1 MGLTM
6 KNKYLYITLLSFL
19 GLTAEAQ
26 EQLIAQ
32 APRLVVSITID
43 QLRTD
48 YLENYSPLYGNE
60 GLRRLLSQGKVFTN
74 GAYNFTPVDRASAI
88 ASLHTGT
95 SPYYHGITAEEWLD
109 KQTLRAQNCV
119 RDQKIGYSPQFL
131 STSTISDELKM
142 ATNGIAKVFAFAPTA
157 DAAILSAGHA
167 ADGAA
172 WISNGQWMTTTY
184 YRPLNQWLSG
194 FSRLF
199 HPEADINK
207 SVTDAALKCIEQAG
221 IGNDEK
227 TDLISLTYEAGRQME
242 SYIALDRQIA
252 QLVNGVERTIPR
264 DRVLFVITGTTNRE
278 EEEEGNQER
287 FRIPTGTFFI
297 NRTANL
303 LNMYLGAVFGSA
315 NYVEFCH
322 KNHIYFN
329 HQLLRQKNINL
340 SEISSR
346 SQEFLLQITGVR
358 NVYTANQLLTSDSYL
373 LESIR
378 NGFNIEKCGDLIV
391 DIAPGWK
398 LINENT
404 QEKSMSRSAHVPFP
418 IIIYGA
424 GTKAE
429 RIQTPVTV
437 DRIAPAVARAIRI
450 RAPNACVAEPLF

>member
-1 MGLTM
+1 MR
-6 KNKYLYITLLSFL
+6 NRYIYITLLSIL
-19 GLTAEAQ
+19 GFNAETYAQ
-26 EQLIAQ
+26 VIVQ

-48 YLENYSPLYGNE
+48 YLETYAPLYSND
-60 GLRRLLSQGKVFTN
+60 GLKRLLTDGKVFIN

-95 SPYYHGITAEEWLD
+95 VPYYNGITAEEWLD
-109 KQTLRAQNCV
+109 KQTLRPQNCV
-119 RDQKIGYSPQFL
+119 RDQQIGYSPQFL
-131 STSTISDELKM
+131 GTSTISDELKM
-142 ATNGIAKVFAFAPTA
+142 ATNGVAKVFSFAPTA

-172 WISNGQWMTTTY
+172 WVSNGKWATTTY
-184 YRPLNQWLSG
+184 YRPINQWLSG
-194 FSRLF
+194 YTRLF
-199 HPEADINK
+199 LPGTDVNK
-207 SVTDAALKCIEQAG
+207 AVTDAALKCLEQAG
-221 IGNDEK
+221 VGNDDK
-227 TDLISLTYEAGRQME
+227 TDLLSLTYEAGRHME
-242 SYIALDRQIA
+242 SYVELDRQMALLLNGIERQIA
-252 QLVNGVERTIPR
+252 R
-264 DRVLFVITGTTNRE
+264 DRVLFVITGTSSRE
-278 EEEEGNQER
+278 EEEESNQER
-287 FRIPTGTFFI
+287 YRIPTGTFYI

-303 LNMYLGAVFGSA
+303 LNMYLGAIFGSA
-315 NYVEFCH
+315 KYVEFCH

-329 HQLLRQKNINL
+329 HQLLRQKNIHL
-340 SEISSR
+340 GDICSR
-346 SQEFLLQITGVR
+346 SQEFLLQLSGVR

-378 NGFNIEKCGDLIV
+378 NGFNVEKCGDLII

-398 LINENT
+398 LINEDT
-404 QEKSMSRSAHVPFP
+404 LEKSISRSAHVPFP

-450 RAPNACVAEPLF
+450 RAPNACSSEPLF

>member
-1 MGLTM
+1 MR
-6 KNKYLYITLLSFL
+6 NRYIYITLLSML
-19 GLTAEAQ
+19 GFNAETYAQ
-26 EQLIAQ
+26 AIAQ

-48 YLENYSPLYGNE
+48 YLDTYAPLYGHD
-60 GLRRLLSQGKVFTN
+60 GLKRLLTEGKVFTN

-95 SPYYHGITAEEWLD
+95 VPYYNGITAEEWID
-109 KQTLRAQNCV
+109 KQTLRPQNCV

-131 STSTISDELKM
+131 GTSTISDELKM
-142 ATNGIAKVFAFAPTA
+142 ATNGIAKVFSFAPTA

-172 WISNGQWMTTTY
+172 WMSSGKWTTTTY

-194 FSRLF
+194 YTRLF
-199 HPEADINK
+199 QPGADVNK
-207 SVTDAALKCIEQAG
+207 AVTDAALKCVEQAG
-221 IGNDEK
+221 IGNDDK
-227 TDLISLTYEAGRQME
+227 TDLLSLTYEAGLQME
-242 SYIALDRQIA
+242 SYVELDRQIA
-252 QLVNGVERTIPR
+252 QLLNGIERQIPR
-264 DRVLFVITGTTNRE
+264 DRVLFVITGTSSRE

-287 FRIPTGTFFI
+287 YRIPTGTFYI

-315 NYVEFCH
+315 KYVEFCH

-329 HQLLRQKNINL
+329 HQLLRQKNIHL
-340 SEISSR
+340 GEICSR
-346 SQEFLLQITGVR
+346 SQEFLLQISGVR

-378 NGFNIEKCGDLIV
+378 NGFNVEKCGDLII

-398 LINENT
+398 LINEDT
-404 QEKSMSRSAHVPFP
+404 LEKSSSRSAHVPFP

-437 DRIAPAVARAIRI
+437 DRIAPAIARAIRI
-450 RAPNACVAEPLF
+450 RAPNASSSEPLF

>member
-1 MGLTM
+1 MR
-6 KNKYLYITLLSFL
+6 NRYIYITLLSIL
-19 GLTAEAQ
+19 GFNAETYAQ
-26 EQLIAQ
+26 VIVQ

-48 YLENYSPLYGNE
+48 YLETYAPLYSND
-60 GLRRLLSQGKVFTN
+60 GLKRLLTDGKVFIN

-95 SPYYHGITAEEWLD
+95 VPYYNGITAEEWLD
-109 KQTLRAQNCV
+109 KQTLRPQNCV
-119 RDQKIGYSPQFL
+119 RDQQIGYSPQFL
-131 STSTISDELKM
+131 GTSTISDELKM
-142 ATNGIAKVFAFAPTA
+142 ATNGVAKVFSFAPTA

-172 WISNGQWMTTTY
+172 WVSNGKWATTTY
-184 YRPLNQWLSG
+184 YRPINQWLSG
-194 FSRLF
+194 YTRLF
-199 HPEADINK
+199 LPGTDVNK
-207 SVTDAALKCIEQAG
+207 AVTDAALKCLEQAG
-221 IGNDEK
+221 VGNDDK
-227 TDLISLTYEAGRQME
+227 TDLLSLTYEAGRHME
-242 SYIALDRQIA
+242 SYVELDRQMALLLNGIERQIA
-252 QLVNGVERTIPR
+252 R
-264 DRVLFVITGTTNRE
+264 DRVLFVITGTSSRE
-278 EEEEGNQER
+278 EEEESNQER
-287 FRIPTGTFFI
+287 YRIPTGTFYI

-303 LNMYLGAVFGSA
+303 LNMYLGAIFGSA
-315 NYVEFCH
+315 KYVEFCH

-329 HQLLRQKNINL
+329 HQLLRQKNIHL
-340 SEISSR
+340 GEICSR
-346 SQEFLLQITGVR
+346 SQEFLLQLSGVR

-378 NGFNIEKCGDLIV
+378 NGFNVEKCGDLII

-398 LINENT
+398 LINEDT
-404 QEKSMSRSAHVPFP
+404 LEKSISRSAHVLFP

-450 RAPNACVAEPLF
+450 RAPNACSSEPLF

>member
-1 MGLTM
+1 MR
-6 KNKYLYITLLSFL
+6 NRYIYITLLSIL
-19 GLTAEAQ
+19 GFNAETYAQ
-26 EQLIAQ
+26 VIVQ

-48 YLENYSPLYGNE
+48 YLETYAPLYSND
-60 GLRRLLSQGKVFTN
+60 GLKRLLTDGKVFIN

-95 SPYYHGITAEEWLD
+95 VPYYNGITAEEWLD
-109 KQTLRAQNCV
+109 KQTLRPQNCV

-131 STSTISDELKM
+131 GTSTISDELKM
-142 ATNGIAKVFAFAPTA
+142 ATNGVAKVFSFAPTA

-172 WISNGQWMTTTY
+172 WVSNGKWATTTY
-184 YRPLNQWLSG
+184 YRPINQWLSG
-194 FSRLF
+194 YTRLF
-199 HPEADINK
+199 LPGTDVNK
-207 SVTDAALKCIEQAG
+207 AVTDAALKCLEQAG
-221 IGNDEK
+221 VGNDDK
-227 TDLISLTYEAGRQME
+227 TDLLSLTYEAGRQME
-242 SYIALDRQIA
+242 SYVELDRQMALLLNGIEHQIA
-252 QLVNGVERTIPR
+252 R
-264 DRVLFVITGTTNRE
+264 DRVLFVITGTSSRE
-278 EEEEGNQER
+278 EEEESNQER
-287 FRIPTGTFFI
+287 YRIPTGTFYI

-303 LNMYLGAVFGSA
+303 LNMYLGAIFGSA
-315 NYVEFCH
+315 KYVEFCH

-329 HQLLRQKNINL
+329 HQLLRQKNIHL
-340 SEISSR
+340 GEICSR
-346 SQEFLLQITGVR
+346 SQEFLLQLSGVR

-378 NGFNIEKCGDLIV
+378 NGFNVEKCGDLII

-398 LINENT
+398 LINEDT
-404 QEKSMSRSAHVPFP
+404 LEKSISRSAHVPFP

-450 RAPNACVAEPLF
+450 RAPNACSSEPLF

>member
-1 MGLTM
+1 MR
-6 KNKYLYITLLSFL
+6 NRYIYITLLSIL
-19 GLTAEAQ
+19 GFNAETYAQ
-26 EQLIAQ
+26 VIVQ

-48 YLENYSPLYGNE
+48 YLETYAPLYSND
-60 GLRRLLSQGKVFTN
+60 GLKRLLTDGKVFIN

-95 SPYYHGITAEEWLD
+95 VPYYNGITAEEWLD
-109 KQTLRAQNCV
+109 KQTLRPQNCV
-119 RDQKIGYSPQFL
+119 RDQQIGYSPQFL
-131 STSTISDELKM
+131 GTSTISDELKM
-142 ATNGIAKVFAFAPTA
+142 ATHGVAKVFSFAPTA

-172 WISNGQWMTTTY
+172 WISNGKWATTTY
-184 YRPLNQWLSG
+184 YRPINQWLSG
-194 FSRLF
+194 YTRLF
-199 HPEADINK
+199 LPGTDVNK
-207 SVTDAALKCIEQAG
+207 AVTDAALKCLEQAG
-221 IGNDEK
+221 VGNDDK
-227 TDLISLTYEAGRQME
+227 TDLLSLTYEAGRQME
-242 SYIALDRQIA
+242 SYVELDRQMALLLNGIERQIA
-252 QLVNGVERTIPR
+252 R
-264 DRVLFVITGTTNRE
+264 DRVLFVITGTSSRE
-278 EEEEGNQER
+278 EEEESNQER
-287 FRIPTGTFFI
+287 YRIPTGTFYI

-303 LNMYLGAVFGSA
+303 LNMYLGAIFGSTK
-315 NYVEFCH
+315 YVEFCH

-329 HQLLRQKNINL
+329 HQLLRQKNIHL
-340 SEISSR
+340 GDICSR
-346 SQEFLLQITGVR
+346 SQEFLLQLSGVR

-378 NGFNIEKCGDLIV
+378 NGFNVEKCGDLII

-398 LINENT
+398 LINEDT
-404 QEKSMSRSAHVPFP
+404 LEKSISRSAHVPFP

-450 RAPNACVAEPLF
+450 RAPNACSSEPLF

>member
-1 MGLTM
+1 MR
-6 KNKYLYITLLSFL
+6 NRYIYITLLSIL
-19 GLTAEAQ
+19 GFNAETYAQ
-26 EQLIAQ
+26 VIVQ

-48 YLENYSPLYGNE
+48 YLETYAPLYSND
-60 GLRRLLSQGKVFTN
+60 GLKRLLTDGKVFIN

-95 SPYYHGITAEEWLD
+95 VPYYNGITAEEWLD
-109 KQTLRAQNCV
+109 KQTLRPQNCV

-131 STSTISDELKM
+131 GTSTISDELKM
-142 ATNGIAKVFAFAPTA
+142 ATNGVAKVFSFAPTA

-172 WISNGQWMTTTY
+172 WVSNGKWATTTY
-184 YRPLNQWLSG
+184 YRPINQWLSG
-194 FSRLF
+194 YTRLF
-199 HPEADINK
+199 LPGTDVNK
-207 SVTDAALKCIEQAG
+207 AVTDAALKCLEQAG
-221 IGNDEK
+221 VGNDDK
-227 TDLISLTYEAGRQME
+227 TDLLSLTYEAGRQME
-242 SYIALDRQIA
+242 SYVELDRQMTLLLNGIERQIA
-252 QLVNGVERTIPR
+252 R
-264 DRVLFVITGTTNRE
+264 DRVLFVITGTSSRE
-278 EEEEGNQER
+278 EEEESYQER
-287 FRIPTGTFFI
+287 YRIPTGTFYI

-303 LNMYLGAVFGSA
+303 LNMYLGAIFGSA
-315 NYVEFCH
+315 KYVEFCH

-329 HQLLRQKNINL
+329 HQLLRQKNIHL
-340 SEISSR
+340 GEICSR
-346 SQEFLLQITGVR
+346 SQEFLLQLSGVR

-378 NGFNIEKCGDLIV
+378 NGFNVEKCGDLII

-398 LINENT
+398 LINEDT
-404 QEKSMSRSAHVPFP
+404 LEKSISRSAHVPFP

-450 RAPNACVAEPLF
+450 RAPNACSSEPLF

>member
-1 MGLTM
+1 MR
-6 KNKYLYITLLSFL
+6 NRYIYITLLSIL
-19 GLTAEAQ
+19 GFNAETYAQ
-26 EQLIAQ
+26 VIVQ

-48 YLENYSPLYGNE
+48 YLETYAPLYSND
-60 GLRRLLSQGKVFTN
+60 GLKRLLTDGKVFIN

-95 SPYYHGITAEEWLD
+95 VPYYNGITAEEWLD
-109 KQTLRAQNCV
+109 KQTLCPQNCV
-119 RDQKIGYSPQFL
+119 RDQQIGYSPQFL
-131 STSTISDELKM
+131 GTSTISDELKM
-142 ATNGIAKVFAFAPTA
+142 ATNGVAKVFSFAPTA

-172 WISNGQWMTTTY
+172 WVSNGKWATTTY
-184 YRPLNQWLSG
+184 YRPINQWLSG
-194 FSRLF
+194 YTRLF
-199 HPEADINK
+199 LPGTDVNK
-207 SVTDAALKCIEQAG
+207 AVTDAALKCLEQAG
-221 IGNDEK
+221 VGNDDK
-227 TDLISLTYEAGRQME
+227 TDLLSLTYEAGRQME
-242 SYIALDRQIA
+242 SYVELDRQMTLLLNGIERQIA
-252 QLVNGVERTIPR
+252 R
-264 DRVLFVITGTTNRE
+264 DRVLFVITGTSSRE
-278 EEEEGNQER
+278 EEEESNQER
-287 FRIPTGTFFI
+287 YRIPTGTFYI

-303 LNMYLGAVFGSA
+303 LNMYLGAIFGSA
-315 NYVEFCH
+315 KYVEFCH

-329 HQLLRQKNINL
+329 HQLLRQKNIHL
-340 SEISSR
+340 GDICSR
-346 SQEFLLQITGVR
+346 SQEFLLQLSGVR

-378 NGFNIEKCGDLIV
+378 NGFNVEKCGDLII

-398 LINENT
+398 LINEDT
-404 QEKSMSRSAHVPFP
+404 LEKSISRSAHVPFP

-450 RAPNACVAEPLF
+450 RAPNACSSEPLF

>member
-1 MGLTM
+1 MR
-6 KNKYLYITLLSFL
+6 NRYIYITLLSIL
-19 GLTAEAQ
+19 GFNAETYAQ
-26 EQLIAQ
+26 VIVQ

-48 YLENYSPLYGNE
+48 YLETYAPLYSND
-60 GLRRLLSQGKVFTN
+60 GLKRLLTDGKVFIN

-95 SPYYHGITAEEWLD
+95 VPYYNGITAEEWLD
-109 KQTLRAQNCV
+109 KQTLRPQNCV
-119 RDQKIGYSPQFL
+119 RDQQIGYSPQFL
-131 STSTISDELKM
+131 GTSTISDELKM
-142 ATNGIAKVFAFAPTA
+142 ATNGVAKVFSFAPTA

-172 WISNGQWMTTTY
+172 WVSNGKWATTTY
-184 YRPLNQWLSG
+184 YRPINQWLSG
-194 FSRLF
+194 YTRLF
-199 HPEADINK
+199 LPRTDVNK
-207 SVTDAALKCIEQAG
+207 AVTDAALKCLEQAG
-221 IGNDEK
+221 VGNDDK
-227 TDLISLTYEAGRQME
+227 TDLLSLTYEAGRQME
-242 SYIALDRQIA
+242 SYVELDRQMALLLNGIERQIA
-252 QLVNGVERTIPR
+252 R
-264 DRVLFVITGTTNRE
+264 DRVLFVITGTSSRE
-278 EEEEGNQER
+278 EEEESNQER
-287 FRIPTGTFFI
+287 YRIPTGTFYI

-303 LNMYLGAVFGSA
+303 LNMYLGAIFGSA
-315 NYVEFCH
+315 KYVEFCH

-329 HQLLRQKNINL
+329 HQLLRQKNIHL
-340 SEISSR
+340 GEICSR
-346 SQEFLLQITGVR
+346 SQEFLLQLSGVR

-378 NGFNIEKCGDLIV
+378 NGFNVEKCGDLII

-398 LINENT
+398 LINEDT
-404 QEKSMSRSAHVPFP
+404 LEKSISRSAHVPFP

-450 RAPNACVAEPLF
+450 RAPNACSSEPLF

>member
-1 MGLTM
+1 MR
-6 KNKYLYITLLSFL
+6 NRYIYITLLSIL
-19 GLTAEAQ
+19 GFNAETYAQ
-26 EQLIAQ
+26 VVAQ

-48 YLENYSPLYGNE
+48 YLETYAPLYSND
-60 GLRRLLSQGKVFTN
+60 GLKRLLTDGKVFIN

-95 SPYYHGITAEEWLD
+95 VPYYNGITAEEWLD
-109 KQTLRAQNCV
+109 KQTLRPQNCV
-119 RDQKIGYSPQFL
+119 RDQQIGYSPQFL
-131 STSTISDELKM
+131 GTSTISDELKM
-142 ATNGIAKVFAFAPTA
+142 ATNGVAKVFSFAPTA

-172 WISNGQWMTTTY
+172 WVSNGKWATTTY
-184 YRPLNQWLSG
+184 YRPINQWLSG
-194 FSRLF
+194 YTRLF
-199 HPEADINK
+199 LPGTDVNK
-207 SVTDAALKCIEQAG
+207 AVTDAALKCLEQAG
-221 IGNDEK
+221 VGNDDK
-227 TDLISLTYEAGRQME
+227 TDLLSLTYEAGRQME
-242 SYIALDRQIA
+242 SYVELDRQMALLLNGIERQIA
-252 QLVNGVERTIPR
+252 R
-264 DRVLFVITGTTNRE
+264 DRVLFVITGTSSRE
-278 EEEEGNQER
+278 EEEESNQER
-287 FRIPTGTFFI
+287 YRIPTGTFYI

-303 LNMYLGAVFGSA
+303 LNMYLGAIFGSA
-315 NYVEFCH
+315 KYVEFCH

-329 HQLLRQKNINL
+329 HQLLRQKNIHL
-340 SEISSR
+340 GEICSR
-346 SQEFLLQITGVR
+346 SQEFLLQLSGVR

-378 NGFNIEKCGDLIV
+378 NGFNVEKCGDLII

-398 LINENT
+398 LINEDT
-404 QEKSMSRSAHVPFP
+404 LEKSISQSAHVPFP

-450 RAPNACVAEPLF
+450 RAPNACSSEPLF

>member
-1 MGLTM
+1 MR
-6 KNKYLYITLLSFL
+6 NRYLYITLLSIL
-19 GLTAEAQ
+19 GFNAETYAQ
-26 EQLIAQ
+26 AITQ
-32 APRLVVSITID
+32 APRLVVSIAID

-48 YLENYSPLYGNE
+48 YLETYAPLYGNE
-60 GLRRLLSQGKVFTN
+60 GLRKLLTEGQVFTN

-95 SPYYHGITAEEWLD
+95 VPYYNGITAEEWLD
-109 KQTLRAQNCV
+109 KQTLRPQNCV

-131 STSTISDELKM
+131 GTSTLSDELKM
-142 ATNGIAKVFAFAPTA
+142 ATNGIAKVFSFAPTA

-172 WISNGQWMTTTY
+172 WVSNGKWATTTY

-194 FSRLF
+194 YTRLF
-199 HPEADINK
+199 QPDADPNK
-207 SVTDAALKCIEQAG
+207 AVTDAALKCLEQAG
-221 IGNDEK
+221 IGNDDK
-227 TDLISLTYEAGRQME
+227 TDLLSLTYEAGLQME
-242 SYIALDRQIA
+242 SYVALDRQVA
-252 QLVNGVERTIPR
+252 QLLNGIERQIPR
-264 DRVLFVITGTTNRE
+264 DRVLFVITGTTSRE

-287 FRIPTGTFFI
+287 YRIPTGTFYI

-315 NYVEFCH
+315 KYVEFCH

-329 HQLLRQKNINL
+329 HQLLRQKNIHL
-340 SEISSR
+340 GEICSR
-346 SQEFLLQITGVR
+346 SQDFLLQISGVR

-378 NGFNIEKCGDLIV
+378 NGFNVEKCGDLII

-398 LINENT
+398 LINEDFS
-404 QEKSMSRSAHVPFP
+404 EKSTSRSAHVPFP

-424 GTKAE
+424 GTKAG

-437 DRIAPAVARAIRI
+437 DRIAPAIARAIRI
-450 RAPNACVAEPLF
+450 RAPNACSSEPLF

>member
-1 MGLTM
+1 MR
-6 KNKYLYITLLSFL
+6 NRYIYITLLSIL
-19 GLTAEAQ
+19 GFNAETYAQ
-26 EQLIAQ
+26 VIVQ

-48 YLENYSPLYGNE
+48 YLETYAPLYSND
-60 GLRRLLSQGKVFTN
+60 GLKRLLTDGKVFIN

-95 SPYYHGITAEEWLD
+95 VPYYNGITAEEWLD
-109 KQTLRAQNCV
+109 KQTLRPQNCV

-131 STSTISDELKM
+131 GTSTISDELKM
-142 ATNGIAKVFAFAPTA
+142 ATNGVAKVFSFAPTA

-172 WISNGQWMTTTY
+172 WVSNGKWATTTY
-184 YRPLNQWLSG
+184 YRPINQWLS
-194 FSRLF
+194 SYTRLF
-199 HPEADINK
+199 LPGTDVNK
-207 SVTDAALKCIEQAG
+207 AVTDAALKCLEQAG
-221 IGNDEK
+221 VGNDDK
-227 TDLISLTYEAGRQME
+227 TDLLSLTYEAGRQME
-242 SYIALDRQIA
+242 SYVELDRQMALLLNGIERQIA
-252 QLVNGVERTIPR
+252 R
-264 DRVLFVITGTTNRE
+264 DRVLFVITGTSSRE
-278 EEEEGNQER
+278 EEEESNQER
-287 FRIPTGTFFI
+287 YRIPTGTFYI

-303 LNMYLGAVFGSA
+303 LNMYLGAIFGSA
-315 NYVEFCH
+315 KYVEFCH

-329 HQLLRQKNINL
+329 HQLLRQKNIHL
-340 SEISSR
+340 GEICSR
-346 SQEFLLQITGVR
+346 SQEFLLQLSGVR

-378 NGFNIEKCGDLIV
+378 NGFNVEKCGDLII

-398 LINENT
+398 LINEDT
-404 QEKSMSRSAHVPFP
+404 LEKSISRSAHVPFP

-450 RAPNACVAEPLF
+450 RAPNACSSEPLF

>member
-1 MGLTM
+1 MR
-6 KNKYLYITLLSFL
+6 NRYIYITLLSIL
-19 GLTAEAQ
+19 GFNAETYAQ
-26 EQLIAQ
+26 VIAQ

-48 YLENYSPLYGNE
+48 YLETYAPLYSND
-60 GLRRLLSQGKVFTN
+60 GLKRLLTDGKVFIN

-95 SPYYHGITAEEWLD
+95 VPYYNGITAEEWLD
-109 KQTLRAQNCV
+109 KQTLRPQNCV
-119 RDQKIGYSPQFL
+119 RDQQIGYSPQFL
-131 STSTISDELKM
+131 GTSTISDELKM
-142 ATNGIAKVFAFAPTA
+142 ATNGVAKVFSFAPTA

-172 WISNGQWMTTTY
+172 WVSNGKWATTTY
-184 YRPLNQWLSG
+184 YRPINQWLSG
-194 FSRLF
+194 YTRLF
-199 HPEADINK
+199 LPGTDVNK
-207 SVTDAALKCIEQAG
+207 AVTDAALKCLEQAG
-221 IGNDEK
+221 VGNDDK
-227 TDLISLTYEAGRQME
+227 TDLLSLTYEAGRQME
-242 SYIALDRQIA
+242 SYVELDRQMALLLNGIERQIA
-252 QLVNGVERTIPR
+252 R
-264 DRVLFVITGTTNRE
+264 DRVLFVITGTSSRE
-278 EEEEGNQER
+278 EEEESNQER
-287 FRIPTGTFFI
+287 YRIPTGTFYI

-303 LNMYLGAVFGSA
+303 LNMYLGAIFGSA
-315 NYVEFCH
+315 KYVEFCH

-329 HQLLRQKNINL
+329 HQLLRQKNIHL
-340 SEISSR
+340 GEICSR
-346 SQEFLLQITGVR
+346 SQEFLLQLSGVR

-378 NGFNIEKCGDLIV
+378 NGFNVEKCGDLII

-398 LINENT
+398 LINEDT
-404 QEKSMSRSAHVPFP
+404 LEKSISRSAHVPFP

-450 RAPNACVAEPLF
+450 RAPNACSSEPLF

>member
-1 MGLTM
+1 MR
-6 KNKYLYITLLSFL
+6 NRYIYITLLSIL
-19 GLTAEAQ
+19 GFNAETDAQ
-26 EQLIAQ
+26 VIVQ

-48 YLENYSPLYGNE
+48 YLETYAPLYSND
-60 GLRRLLSQGKVFTN
+60 GLKRLLTDGKVFIN

-95 SPYYHGITAEEWLD
+95 VPYYNGITAEEWLD
-109 KQTLRAQNCV
+109 KQTLRPQNCV
-119 RDQKIGYSPQFL
+119 RDQQIGYSPQFL
-131 STSTISDELKM
+131 GTSTISDELKM
-142 ATNGIAKVFAFAPTA
+142 ATNGVAKVFSFAPTA

-172 WISNGQWMTTTY
+172 WVSNGKWATTTY
-184 YRPLNQWLSG
+184 YRPINQWLSG
-194 FSRLF
+194 YTRLF
-199 HPEADINK
+199 LPGTDVNK
-207 SVTDAALKCIEQAG
+207 AVTDAALKCLEQAG
-221 IGNDEK
+221 VGNDDK
-227 TDLISLTYEAGRQME
+227 TDLLSLTYEAGRQME
-242 SYIALDRQIA
+242 SYVELDRQIA
-252 QLVNGVERTIPR
+252 LLLNGIERQIAR
-264 DRVLFVITGTTNRE
+264 DRVLFVITGTSSRE
-278 EEEEGNQER
+278 EEEESNQER
-287 FRIPTGTFFI
+287 YRIPTGTFYI

-303 LNMYLGAVFGSA
+303 LNMYLGAIFGSA
-315 NYVEFCH
+315 KYVEFCH

-329 HQLLRQKNINL
+329 HQLLRQKNIHL
-340 SEISSR
+340 GEICSR
-346 SQEFLLQITGVR
+346 SQEFLLQLSGVR

-378 NGFNIEKCGDLIV
+378 NGFNVEKCGDLII

-398 LINENT
+398 LINEDT
-404 QEKSMSRSAHVPFP
+404 LEKSISRSAHVPFP

-450 RAPNACVAEPLF
+450 RAPNACSSEPLF

>member
-1 MGLTM
+1 MR
-6 KNKYLYITLLSFL
+6 NRYIYITLLSIL
-19 GLTAEAQ
+19 GFNAETYAQ
-26 EQLIAQ
+26 VIVQ

-48 YLENYSPLYGNE
+48 YLETYAPLYSND
-60 GLRRLLSQGKVFTN
+60 GLKRLLTDGKVFIN

-95 SPYYHGITAEEWLD
+95 VPYYNGITAEEWLD
-109 KQTLRAQNCV
+109 KQTLRPQNCV
-119 RDQKIGYSPQFL
+119 RDQQIGYSPQFL
-131 STSTISDELKM
+131 GTSTISDELKM
-142 ATNGIAKVFAFAPTA
+142 ATNGVAKVFSFAPTA

-172 WISNGQWMTTTY
+172 WISNGKWATTTY
-184 YRPLNQWLSG
+184 YRPINQWLSG
-194 FSRLF
+194 YTRLF
-199 HPEADINK
+199 LPGTDVNK
-207 SVTDAALKCIEQAG
+207 AVTDAALKCLEQAG
-221 IGNDEK
+221 VGNDDK
-227 TDLISLTYEAGRQME
+227 TDLLSLTYEAGRQME
-242 SYIALDRQIA
+242 SYVELDRQMTLLLNGIERQIA
-252 QLVNGVERTIPR
+252 R
-264 DRVLFVITGTTNRE
+264 DRVLFVITGTSSRE
-278 EEEEGNQER
+278 EEEESNQER
-287 FRIPTGTFFI
+287 YRIPTGTFYI

-303 LNMYLGAVFGSA
+303 LNMYLGAIFGSA
-315 NYVEFCH
+315 KYVEFCH

-329 HQLLRQKNINL
+329 HQLLRQKNIHL
-340 SEISSR
+340 GEICSR
-346 SQEFLLQITGVR
+346 SQEFLLQLSGVR

-378 NGFNIEKCGDLIV
+378 NGFNVEKCGDLII

-398 LINENT
+398 LINEDT
-404 QEKSMSRSAHVPFP
+404 LEKSISRSAHVPFP

-450 RAPNACVAEPLF
+450 RAPNACSSEPLF

>member
-1 MGLTM
+1 MR
-6 KNKYLYITLLSFL
+6 NRYIYITLLSIL
-19 GLTAEAQ
+19 GFNAETYAQ
-26 EQLIAQ
+26 VIVQ

-48 YLENYSPLYGNE
+48 YLETYAPLYSND
-60 GLRRLLSQGKVFTN
+60 GLKRLLTDGKVFIN

-95 SPYYHGITAEEWLD
+95 VPYYNGITAEEWLD
-109 KQTLRAQNCV
+109 KQTLRPQNCV

-131 STSTISDELKM
+131 GTSTISDELKM
-142 ATNGIAKVFAFAPTA
+142 ATNGVAKVFSFAPTA

-172 WISNGQWMTTTY
+172 WVSNGKWATTTY
-184 YRPLNQWLSG
+184 YRPINQWLSG
-194 FSRLF
+194 YTRLF
-199 HPEADINK
+199 LPGTDVNK
-207 SVTDAALKCIEQAG
+207 AVTDAALKCLEQAG
-221 IGNDEK
+221 VGNDDK
-227 TDLISLTYEAGRQME
+227 TDLLSLTYEAGRQME
-242 SYIALDRQIA
+242 SYVELDRQMALLLNGIERQIA
-252 QLVNGVERTIPR
+252 R
-264 DRVLFVITGTTNRE
+264 DRVLFVITGTSSRE
-278 EEEEGNQER
+278 EEEESNQER
-287 FRIPTGTFFI
+287 YRIPTGTFYI

-303 LNMYLGAVFGSA
+303 LNMYLGAIFGSA
-315 NYVEFCH
+315 KYVEFCH

-329 HQLLRQKNINL
+329 HQLLRQKNIHL
-340 SEISSR
+340 GEICSR
-346 SQEFLLQITGVR
+346 SQEFLLQLSGVC

-378 NGFNIEKCGDLIV
+378 NGFNVEKCGDLII

-398 LINENT
+398 LINEDT
-404 QEKSMSRSAHVPFP
+404 LEKSISRSAHVPFP

-450 RAPNACVAEPLF
+450 RAPNACSSEPLF

>member
-1 MGLTM
+1 MR
-6 KNKYLYITLLSFL
+6 NRYIYITLLSIL
-19 GLTAEAQ
+19 GFNAETYAQ
-26 EQLIAQ
+26 VIVQ

-48 YLENYSPLYGNE
+48 YLETYAPLYSND
-60 GLRRLLSQGKVFTN
+60 GLKRLLTDGKVFIN

-95 SPYYHGITAEEWLD
+95 VPYYNGITAEEWLD
-109 KQTLRAQNCV
+109 KQTLRPQNCV

-131 STSTISDELKM
+131 GTSTISDELKM
-142 ATNGIAKVFAFAPTA
+142 ATNGVAKVFSFAPTA

-172 WISNGQWMTTTY
+172 WVSNGKWATTTY
-184 YRPLNQWLSG
+184 YRPINQWLSG
-194 FSRLF
+194 YTRLF
-199 HPEADINK
+199 LPGTDVNK
-207 SVTDAALKCIEQAG
+207 AVTDAALKCLEQAG
-221 IGNDEK
+221 VGNDDK
-227 TDLISLTYEAGRQME
+227 TDLLSLTYEAGRHME
-242 SYIALDRQIA
+242 SYVELDRQMALLLNGIERQIA
-252 QLVNGVERTIPR
+252 R
-264 DRVLFVITGTTNRE
+264 DRVLFVITGTSSRE
-278 EEEEGNQER
+278 EEEESNQER
-287 FRIPTGTFFI
+287 YRIPTGTFYI

-303 LNMYLGAVFGSA
+303 LNMYLGAIFGSA
-315 NYVEFCH
+315 KYVEFCH
-322 KNHIYFN
+322 KSHIYFN
-329 HQLLRQKNINL
+329 HQLLRQKNIHL
-340 SEISSR
+340 GEICSR
-346 SQEFLLQITGVR
+346 SQEFLLQLSGVR

-378 NGFNIEKCGDLIV
+378 NGFNVEKCGDLII

-398 LINENT
+398 LINEDT
-404 QEKSMSRSAHVPFP
+404 LEKSISRSAHVPFP

-450 RAPNACVAEPLF
+450 RAPNACSSEPLF

>member
-109 KQTLRAQNCV
+109 KQTLRPQNCV

-207 SVTDAALKCIEQAG
+207 SVT
-221 IGNDEK
+221 
-227 TDLISLTYEAGRQME
+227 
-242 SYIALDRQIA
+242 RQIA

>member
-1 MGLTM
+1 
-6 KNKYLYITLLSFL
+6 
-19 GLTAEAQ
+19 
-26 EQLIAQ
+26 
-32 APRLVVSITID
+32 
-43 QLRTD
+43 
-48 YLENYSPLYGNE
+48 
-60 GLRRLLSQGKVFTN
+60 
-74 GAYNFTPVDRASAI
+74 
-88 ASLHTGT
+88 
-95 SPYYHGITAEEWLD
+95 
-109 KQTLRAQNCV
+109 
-119 RDQKIGYSPQFL
+119 
-131 STSTISDELKM
+131 
-142 ATNGIAKVFAFAPTA
+142 
-157 DAAILSAGHA
+157 
-167 ADGAA
+167 
-172 WISNGQWMTTTY
+172 
-184 YRPLNQWLSG
+184 
-194 FSRLF
+194 
-199 HPEADINK
+199 
-207 SVTDAALKCIEQAG
+207 LKCIEQAG

>member
-1 MGLTM
+1 MR
-6 KNKYLYITLLSFL
+6 NRYIYITLLSIL
-19 GLTAEAQ
+19 GFNAETYAQ
-26 EQLIAQ
+26 VIVQ

-48 YLENYSPLYGNE
+48 YLETYAPLYSND
-60 GLRRLLSQGKVFTN
+60 GLKRLLTDGKVFIN

-95 SPYYHGITAEEWLD
+95 VPYYNGITAEEWLD
-109 KQTLRAQNCV
+109 KQTLRPQNCV

-131 STSTISDELKM
+131 GTSTISDELKM
-142 ATNGIAKVFAFAPTA
+142 ATNGVAKVFSFAPTA

-172 WISNGQWMTTTY
+172 WVSNGKWATTTY
-184 YRPLNQWLSG
+184 YRPINQWLSG
-194 FSRLF
+194 YTRLF
-199 HPEADINK
+199 LPGTDVNK
-207 SVTDAALKCIEQAG
+207 AVTDAALKCLEQAG
-221 IGNDEK
+221 VGNDDK
-227 TDLISLTYEAGRQME
+227 TDLLSLTYEAGRHME
-242 SYIALDRQIA
+242 SYVELDRQMALLLNGIERQIA
-252 QLVNGVERTIPR
+252 R
-264 DRVLFVITGTTNRE
+264 DRVLFVITGTSSRE
-278 EEEEGNQER
+278 EEEESNQER
-287 FRIPTGTFFI
+287 YRIPTGTFYI

-303 LNMYLGAVFGSA
+303 LNMYLGAIFGSA
-315 NYVEFCH
+315 KYVEFCH

-329 HQLLRQKNINL
+329 HQLLRQKNIHL
-340 SEISSR
+340 GEICSR
-346 SQEFLLQITGVR
+346 SQEFLLQLSGVR

-378 NGFNIEKCGDLIV
+378 NGFNVEKCGDLII

-398 LINENT
+398 LINEDT
-404 QEKSMSRSAHVPFP
+404 LEKSISRSAHVPFP

-450 RAPNACVAEPLF
+450 RAPNACSSEPLF

>member
-1 MGLTM
+1 MR
-6 KNKYLYITLLSFL
+6 NRYLYITLLSIL
-19 GLTAEAQ
+19 GFNSEAYAQ
-26 EQLIAQ
+26 AIAQ

-48 YLENYSPLYGNE
+48 YLETYAPLYTKE
-60 GLRRLLSQGKVFTN
+60 GLKRLLTEGMVFTN
-74 GAYNFTPVDRASAI
+74 GSYNFVPVDRASAI

-95 SPYYHGITAEEWLD
+95 SPYYHGITANEWLD
-109 KQTLRAQNCV
+109 RETLRPQNCV
-119 RDQKIGYSPQFL
+119 RDQKIGHSPQFL
-131 STSTISDELKM
+131 GTSTISDELKM
-142 ATNGIAKVFAFAPTA
+142 ATDGIAKVFAFAPTA

-172 WISNGQWMTTTY
+172 WVNNGKWVTTTY

-194 FSRLF
+194 YTRLYQ
-199 HPEADINK
+199 PDADINK
-207 SVTDAALKCIEQAG
+207 TVTHAALSCIEQAG
-221 IGNDEK
+221 IGNDDK
-227 TDLISLTYEAGRQME
+227 TDLLSLTYEAGQQME
-242 SYIALDRQIA
+242 SYVALDQTIA
-252 QLVNGVERTIPR
+252 ELLSGIEKTITR
-264 DRVLFVITGTTNRE
+264 DRVLFVITGTTSRE

-287 FRIPTGTFFI
+287 FRIPTGTFYI

-315 NYVEFCH
+315 QYVEFCY
-322 KNHIYFN
+322 KNQIYFN
-329 HQLLRQKNINL
+329 HQLLRQKNIHL
-340 SEISSR
+340 GEISSR
-346 SQEFLLQITGVR
+346 SQEFLLQISGIR

-373 LESIR
+373 LETIR
-378 NGFNIEKCGDLIV
+378 NGFNVEKCGDLIL

-398 LINENT
+398 LVNEDT
-404 QEKSMSRSAHVPFP
+404 LEKSTSRSAHVPFP

-450 RAPNACVAEPLF
+450 RAPNACAAEPLF

>member
-1 MGLTM
+1 MR
-6 KNKYLYITLLSFL
+6 NRYIYITLLSIL
-19 GLTAEAQ
+19 GFNAETYAQ
-26 EQLIAQ
+26 VIVQ

-48 YLENYSPLYGNE
+48 YLETYTPLYSND
-60 GLRRLLSQGKVFTN
+60 GLKRLLTDGKVFIN

-95 SPYYHGITAEEWLD
+95 VPYYNGITAEEWLD
-109 KQTLRAQNCV
+109 KQTLRPQNCV
-119 RDQKIGYSPQFL
+119 RDQQIGYSPQFL
-131 STSTISDELKM
+131 GTSTISDELKM
-142 ATNGIAKVFAFAPTA
+142 ATNGVAKVFSFAPTA

-172 WISNGQWMTTTY
+172 WVSNGKWATTTY
-184 YRPLNQWLSG
+184 YRPINQWLSG
-194 FSRLF
+194 YTRLF
-199 HPEADINK
+199 LPGTDVNK
-207 SVTDAALKCIEQAG
+207 AVTDAALKCLEQAG
-221 IGNDEK
+221 VGNDDK
-227 TDLISLTYEAGRQME
+227 TDLLSLTYEAGRHME
-242 SYIALDRQIA
+242 SYVELDRQMALLLNGIERQIA
-252 QLVNGVERTIPR
+252 R
-264 DRVLFVITGTTNRE
+264 DRVLFVITGTSSRE
-278 EEEEGNQER
+278 EEEESNQER
-287 FRIPTGTFFI
+287 YRIPTGTFYI

-303 LNMYLGAVFGSA
+303 LNMYLGAIFGSA
-315 NYVEFCH
+315 KYVEFCH

-329 HQLLRQKNINL
+329 HQLLRQKNIHL
-340 SEISSR
+340 GEICSR
-346 SQEFLLQITGVR
+346 SQEFLLQLSGVR

-378 NGFNIEKCGDLIV
+378 NGFNVEKCGDLII

-398 LINENT
+398 LINEDT
-404 QEKSMSRSAHVPFP
+404 LEKSISRSAHVPFP

-450 RAPNACVAEPLF
+450 RAPNACSSEPLF

>member
-1 MGLTM
+1 MR
-6 KNKYLYITLLSFL
+6 NRYIYITLLSIL
-19 GLTAEAQ
+19 GFNVETYAQ
-26 EQLIAQ
+26 VIVQ

-48 YLENYSPLYGNE
+48 YLETYAPLYSND
-60 GLRRLLSQGKVFTN
+60 GLKRLLTDGKVFIN

-95 SPYYHGITAEEWLD
+95 VPYYNGITAEEWLD
-109 KQTLRAQNCV
+109 KQTLRPQNCV
-119 RDQKIGYSPQFL
+119 RDQQIGYSPQFL
-131 STSTISDELKM
+131 GTSTISDELKM
-142 ATNGIAKVFAFAPTA
+142 ATNGVAKVFSFAPTA

-172 WISNGQWMTTTY
+172 WVSNGKWATTTY
-184 YRPLNQWLSG
+184 YRPINQWLSG
-194 FSRLF
+194 YTRLF
-199 HPEADINK
+199 LPGTDVNK
-207 SVTDAALKCIEQAG
+207 AVTDAALKCLEQAG
-221 IGNDEK
+221 VGNDDK
-227 TDLISLTYEAGRQME
+227 TDLLSLTYEAGRQME
-242 SYIALDRQIA
+242 SYVELDRQMALLLNGIERQIA
-252 QLVNGVERTIPR
+252 R
-264 DRVLFVITGTTNRE
+264 DRVLFVITGTSSRE
-278 EEEEGNQER
+278 EEEESNQER
-287 FRIPTGTFFI
+287 YRIPTGTFYI

-303 LNMYLGAVFGSA
+303 LNMYLGAIFGSA
-315 NYVEFCH
+315 KYVEFCH

-329 HQLLRQKNINL
+329 HQLLRQKNIHL
-340 SEISSR
+340 GEICSR
-346 SQEFLLQITGVR
+346 SQEFLLQLSGVR

-378 NGFNIEKCGDLIV
+378 NGFNVEKCGDLII

-398 LINENT
+398 LINEDT
-404 QEKSMSRSAHVPFP
+404 LEKSISRSAHVPFP

-450 RAPNACVAEPLF
+450 RAPNACSSEPLF

>member
-1 MGLTM
+1 MR
-6 KNKYLYITLLSFL
+6 NRYIYITLLSIL
-19 GLTAEAQ
+19 GFNAETYAQ
-26 EQLIAQ
+26 VIVQ

-48 YLENYSPLYGNE
+48 YLETYAPLYSND
-60 GLRRLLSQGKVFTN
+60 GLKRLLTDGKVFIN

-95 SPYYHGITAEEWLD
+95 VPYYNGITAEEWLD
-109 KQTLRAQNCV
+109 KQTLRPQNCV

-131 STSTISDELKM
+131 GTSTISDELKM
-142 ATNGIAKVFAFAPTA
+142 ATNGVAKVFSFAPTA

-172 WISNGQWMTTTY
+172 WVSNGKWATTTY
-184 YRPLNQWLSG
+184 YRPINQWLSG
-194 FSRLF
+194 YTRLF
-199 HPEADINK
+199 LPGTDVNK
-207 SVTDAALKCIEQAG
+207 AVTDAALKCLEQAG
-221 IGNDEK
+221 VGNDDK
-227 TDLISLTYEAGRQME
+227 TDLLSLTYEAGRQME
-242 SYIALDRQIA
+242 SYVELDRQMALLLNGIERQIA
-252 QLVNGVERTIPR
+252 R
-264 DRVLFVITGTTNRE
+264 DRVLFVITGTSSRE
-278 EEEEGNQER
+278 EEEESNQER
-287 FRIPTGTFFI
+287 YRIPTGTFYI

-303 LNMYLGAVFGSA
+303 LNMYLGAIFGSA
-315 NYVEFCH
+315 KYVEFCH

-329 HQLLRQKNINL
+329 HQLLRQKNIHL
-340 SEISSR
+340 GEICSR
-346 SQEFLLQITGVR
+346 SQEFLLQLSGVR

-378 NGFNIEKCGDLIV
+378 NGFNVEKCGDLII

-398 LINENT
+398 LINEDT
-404 QEKSMSRSAHVPFP
+404 LEKSISRSAHVPFP

-450 RAPNACVAEPLF
+450 RAPNACSSKPLF

>member
-109 KQTLRAQNCV
+109 KQTLRPQNCV

-184 YRPLNQWLSG
+184 YRPLNQW
-194 FSRLF
+194 
-199 HPEADINK
+199 
-207 SVTDAALKCIEQAG
+207 
-221 IGNDEK
+221 EK

>member
-1 MGLTM
+1 MR
-6 KNKYLYITLLSFL
+6 NRYIYITLLSIL
-19 GLTAEAQ
+19 GFNAETYAQ
-26 EQLIAQ
+26 VVAQ

-48 YLENYSPLYGNE
+48 YLETYAPLYSND
-60 GLRRLLSQGKVFTN
+60 GLKRLLTDGKVFIN

-95 SPYYHGITAEEWLD
+95 VPYYNGITAEEWLD
-109 KQTLRAQNCV
+109 KQTLRPQNCV

-131 STSTISDELKM
+131 GTSTISDELKM
-142 ATNGIAKVFAFAPTA
+142 ATNGVAKVFSFAPTA

-172 WISNGQWMTTTY
+172 WVSNGKWATTTY
-184 YRPLNQWLSG
+184 YRPINQWLSG
-194 FSRLF
+194 YTRLF
-199 HPEADINK
+199 LPGTDVNK
-207 SVTDAALKCIEQAG
+207 AVTDAALKCLEQAG
-221 IGNDEK
+221 VGNDDK
-227 TDLISLTYEAGRQME
+227 TDLLSLTYEAGRQME
-242 SYIALDRQIA
+242 SYVELDRQMALLLNGIERQIA
-252 QLVNGVERTIPR
+252 R
-264 DRVLFVITGTTNRE
+264 DRVLFVITGTSSRE
-278 EEEEGNQER
+278 EEEESNQER
-287 FRIPTGTFFI
+287 YRIPTGTFYI

-303 LNMYLGAVFGSA
+303 LNMYLGAIFGSA
-315 NYVEFCH
+315 KYVEFCH

-329 HQLLRQKNINL
+329 HQLLRQKNIHL
-340 SEISSR
+340 GEICSR
-346 SQEFLLQITGVR
+346 SQEFLLQLSGVR

-378 NGFNIEKCGDLIV
+378 NGFNVEKCGDLII

-398 LINENT
+398 LINEDT
-404 QEKSMSRSAHVPFP
+404 LEKSISRSAHVPFP

-450 RAPNACVAEPLF
+450 RAPNACSSEPLF

>member
-1 MGLTM
+1 MR
-6 KNKYLYITLLSFL
+6 NRYIYITLLSIL
-19 GLTAEAQ
+19 GFNAETYAQ
-26 EQLIAQ
+26 VIVQ

-48 YLENYSPLYGNE
+48 YLETYAPLYSND
-60 GLRRLLSQGKVFTN
+60 GLKRLLTDGKVFIN

-95 SPYYHGITAEEWLD
+95 VPYYNGITAEEWLD
-109 KQTLRAQNCV
+109 KQTLRPQNCV

-131 STSTISDELKM
+131 GTSTISDELKM
-142 ATNGIAKVFAFAPTA
+142 ATNGVAKVFSFAPTA

-172 WISNGQWMTTTY
+172 WVSNGKWATTTY
-184 YRPLNQWLSG
+184 YRPINQWLSG
-194 FSRLF
+194 YTRLF
-199 HPEADINK
+199 LPGTDVNK
-207 SVTDAALKCIEQAG
+207 AVTDAALKCLEQAG
-221 IGNDEK
+221 VGNDDK
-227 TDLISLTYEAGRQME
+227 TDLLSLTYEAGRQME
-242 SYIALDRQIA
+242 SYVELDRQMALLLNGIERQIA
-252 QLVNGVERTIPR
+252 R
-264 DRVLFVITGTTNRE
+264 DRVLFVITGTSSRE
-278 EEEEGNQER
+278 EEEESNQEHY
-287 FRIPTGTFFI
+287 RIPTGTFYI

-303 LNMYLGAVFGSA
+303 LNMYLGAIFGSA
-315 NYVEFCH
+315 KYVEFCH

-329 HQLLRQKNINL
+329 HQLLRQKNIHL
-340 SEISSR
+340 GEICSR
-346 SQEFLLQITGVR
+346 SQEFLLQLSGVR

-378 NGFNIEKCGDLIV
+378 NGFNVEKCGDLII

-398 LINENT
+398 LINEDT
-404 QEKSMSRSAHVPFP
+404 LEKSISRSAHVPFP

-450 RAPNACVAEPLF
+450 RAPNACSSEPLF